1 MKIRELFNNDV
12 KLDDNEW
19 DSIENLLI
27 ERSFKKGE
35 YLVSEG
41 EVDNY
46 INLIVDGVCR
56 VYYLKKGIEYTY
68 VFALEH
74 EWISSYESFTSN
86 MPSDEYIQAVTN
98 MKVYSIHRDN
108 LKTLFSL
115 NSKFTIL
122 ERYVVNQIINDKTKR
137 LRSFVIDSPD
147 ERYLELLKKKPNL
160 VQNIPLKYLA
170 TYIGI
175 TAESLSRLRKRLSQ
189 K

>member
-12 KLDDNEW
+12 QFDDNEW
-19 DSIENLLI
+19 NSIENLLI

-41 EVDNY
+41 EVENY
-46 INLIVDGVCR
+46 VNLIIEGVCR
-56 VYYLKKGIEYTY
+56 VYYVKKGIEYTY

-74 EWISSYESFTSN
+74 EWISSYESFNSI

-108 LKTLFSL
+108 LKNLFSL
-115 NSKFTIL
+115 NSKFSIL

-147 ERYLELLKKKPNL
+147 ERYLELLKKKSNL
-160 VQNIPLKYLA
+160 VQKIPLKYLA

-175 TAESLSRLRKRLSQ
+175 TAESLSRLRKRLVQ